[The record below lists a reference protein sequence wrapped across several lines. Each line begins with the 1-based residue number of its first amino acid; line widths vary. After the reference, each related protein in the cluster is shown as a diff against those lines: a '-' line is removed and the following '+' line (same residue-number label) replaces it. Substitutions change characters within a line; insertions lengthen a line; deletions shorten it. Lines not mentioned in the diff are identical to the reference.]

1 MMAGGGGVMGS
12 MLSGIAGG
20 SNSGSGSRGVSSV
33 ILGLGGFNTD
43 LELARH
49 LQQNAGIEDPE
60 QARQTH
66 NMDLIY

>member
-12 MLSGIAGG
+12 MLSGIVDGG
-20 SNSGSGSRGVSSV
+20 NSGSCTGGVSSV

-49 LQQNAGIEDPE
+49 VQQNAGIEDPE
-60 QARQTH
+60 QAR
-66 NMDLIY
+66 